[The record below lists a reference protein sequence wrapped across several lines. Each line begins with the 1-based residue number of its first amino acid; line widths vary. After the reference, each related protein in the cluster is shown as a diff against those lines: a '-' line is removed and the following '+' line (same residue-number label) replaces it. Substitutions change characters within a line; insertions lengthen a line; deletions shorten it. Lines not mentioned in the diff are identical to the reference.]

1 MQHYFTKWG
10 GLLLFFIGSI
20 GAVQAQYCM
29 PTTNCNAGDGI
40 REFGIAGFFN
50 ASACEMDDGVAGYGD
65 FTDLTGLEVGQG
77 VPYTVTLRSDFGN
90 QEISIWIDADNSES
104 FEDSELILTDE
115 PVGTDQ
121 VTTEVVIPATIPIG
135 QYRLRVQAA
144 YFASSSIDPCTV
156 GTFGETE
163 DYTVNITAPPA
174 CLPVS
179 AITATAVTGTT
190 ADISWTENGEAT
202 AWDIEFGIA
211 GFIPTGIPSVG
222 YDNITNPVTLT
233 GLAAVT
239 DYQVYVRADCDM
251 DNEGVSSWT
260 GPLSFTTLCTSF
272 EPPYLETFAIDPA
285 DCWTEYGDG
294 TLTTG
299 PLAPGFSSWFPWGFA
314 NNGTFEG
321 AQRVSLFFSG
331 LNNWLVSPMF
341 DLSVGGPH
349 QVEFD
354 FAITANGIQAATNL
368 DTDDEVHF
376 LISTDNGITWT
387 EIQMWGSADN
397 VDPTGEKIVH
407 DLAAYQGQMV
417 QFAFYVTTGFIDE
430 SIFSDV
436 FVDNFYVR
444 EPPTCIEVSGVA
456 VGSITGESATVSWTE
471 NGDATVWD
479 IEYGLA
485 GFTPTGLPSAG
496 YDNITNP
503 ANLTALSPVTAYDV
517 YVRAQCDDD
526 TSLWIG
532 PLSFTTACATFIP
545 PYVQDFTLF
554 EPECW
559 EQADN
564 GDWTEGPQNF
574 GFSSWFSDGFGND
587 GFEGSQKINLF
598 TLGKNDWLISPLID
612 LTTGGPYQVE
622 FDVAITLF
630 ASQLPGTMGSD
641 DAVRFLISTDNGT
654 TWDSLDIWD
663 NTSSIAQG
671 GEHFIYSL
679 DDYAGQVVQFAFW
692 GTEGT
697 VDDFEDIDFFVDNF
711 FVRIPPSCPEISNLS
726 VVGVTGGSAIIFW
739 NENGDANVWD
749 VEFGQAGFVP
759 TGEPTP
765 GYDNVGNPVFLSD
778 LDPITTYDVYVRA
791 DCSDDEPDVA
801 IWIGPLSFTTG
812 CIAFTPPY
820 LQDFTLIEPEC
831 WEQADNGD
839 WTEGPQNFGFSS
851 WFSDGFA
858 NIGFEGAQKI
868 NLFTLGK
875 SDWLVSPIIDA
886 TNGGPYQVEFDVAIT
901 QFASQIPATMG
912 SDDEVRFLISED
924 NGASWTTLEIWTS
937 DSLIQEGGQHY
948 VIDLEEYFGQE
959 LQFAFWGTEGSIDDI
974 EDVDFFVDNFEVVD
988 GPNALMAT
996 VEVLNINCNSDGDG
1010 RIELFV
1016 TGGDEPYQYEWS
1028 NGDVTSLIFDL
1039 PAGEYTCTVTD
1050 GFGNMVVYGPYIIG
1064 ADTLE
1069 TTFVVTNE
1077 TVEGA
1082 ADGTIDL
1089 EVEGGNG
1096 PYTYFWNIGATTQ
1109 DLEGLSDGEYCVTIT
1124 DVNDCEQFDCVTV
1137 MTGPTSNVNMPD
1149 LQLFNLYP
1157 NPVSGDQLQVQLA
1170 FANAKDVQLSIV
1182 NTLGQQL
1189 DQVQIDGVTD
1199 MNQVVRVVDLPKG
1212 IYFVQLLDKA
1222 SKQVVSKRFV
1232 RN

>member
-1 MQHYFTKWG
+1 
-10 GLLLFFIGSI
+10 L
-20 GAVQAQYCM
+20 
-29 PTTNCNAGDGI
+29 
-40 REFGIAGFFN
+40 
-50 ASACEMDDGVAGYGD
+50 
-65 FTDLTGLEVGQG
+65 
-77 VPYTVTLRSDFGN
+77 
-90 QEISIWIDADNSES
+90 
-104 FEDSELILTDE
+104 
-115 PVGTDQ
+115 
-121 VTTEVVIPATIPIG
+121 
-135 QYRLRVQAA
+135 
-144 YFASSSIDPCTV
+144 
-156 GTFGETE
+156 
-163 DYTVNITAPPA
+163 
-174 CLPVS
+174 
-179 AITATAVTGTT
+179 
-190 ADISWTENGEAT
+190 
-202 AWDIEFGIA
+202 
-211 GFIPTGIPSVG
+211 
-222 YDNITNPVTLT
+222 
-233 GLAAVT
+233 
-239 DYQVYVRADCDM
+239 
-251 DNEGVSSWT
+251 
-260 GPLSFTTLCTSF
+260 
-272 EPPYLETFAIDPA
+272 
-285 DCWTEYGDG
+285 
-294 TLTTG
+294 
-299 PLAPGFSSWFPWGFA
+299 
-314 NNGTFEG
+314 
-321 AQRVSLFFSG
+321 
-331 LNNWLVSPMF
+331 
-341 DLSVGGPH
+341 
-349 QVEFD
+349 
-354 FAITANGIQAATNL
+354 
-368 DTDDEVHF
+368 
-376 LISTDNGITWT
+376 
-387 EIQMWGSADN
+387 
-397 VDPTGEKIVH
+397 
-407 DLAAYQGQMV
+407 
-417 QFAFYVTTGFIDE
+417 
-430 SIFSDV
+430 
-436 FVDNFYVR
+436 
-444 EPPTCIEVSGVA
+444 
-456 VGSITGESATVSWTE
+456 
-471 NGDATVWD
+471 
-479 IEYGLA
+479 
-485 GFTPTGLPSAG
+485 
-496 YDNITNP
+496 
-503 ANLTALSPVTAYDV
+503 
-517 YVRAQCDDD
+517 
-526 TSLWIG
+526 
-532 PLSFTTACATFIP
+532 
-545 PYVQDFTLF
+545 
-554 EPECW
+554 
-559 EQADN
+559 
-564 GDWTEGPQNF
+564 DWTIKF
-574 GFSSWFSDGFGND
+574 YDR
-587 GFEGSQKINLF
+587 L
-598 TLGKNDWLISPLID
+598 
-612 LTTGGPYQVE
+612 
-622 FDVAITLF
+622 
-630 ASQLPGTMGSD
+630 
-641 DAVRFLISTDNGT
+641 
-654 TWDSLDIWD
+654 
-663 NTSSIAQG
+663 
-671 GEHFIYSL
+671 HCIY
-679 DDYAGQVVQFAFW
+679 
-692 GTEGT
+692 
-697 VDDFEDIDFFVDNF
+697 
-711 FVRIPPSCPEISNLS
+711 PSISN
-726 VVGVTGGSAIIFW
+726 
-739 NENGDANVWD
+739 
-749 VEFGQAGFVP
+749 
-759 TGEPTP
+759 
-765 GYDNVGNPVFLSD
+765 
-778 LDPITTYDVYVRA
+778 
-791 DCSDDEPDVA
+791 
-801 IWIGPLSFTTG
+801 
-812 CIAFTPPY
+812 
-820 LQDFTLIEPEC
+820 FTLIEPEC

-875 SDWLVSPIIDA
+875 SDWLISPIIDA

-959 LQFAFWGTEGSIDDI
+959 LQFAFWGTEGTIDDI